1 MLLLTSPITYII
13 GGSKQKLRLFKNP
26 EHCYLY
32 HTHSMD
38 ILMKRGILFFAI
50 LFPSV
55 ALLYFGLSR
64 DPRRLPSALIGKKAP
79 PFSLRRADG
88 GAAIVD
94 LTALK
99 GRPVVLNFWATWC
112 GTCVEEHRLIQRA
125 QAQFERSGTLFLSVL
140 YADTEKNVMAFN
152 RQFGTGAPVLL
163 DPESRTAIDYGVAGV
178 PETFFIDRDGIVR
191 YKHSGLLTPDVLMTQ
206 LQAMQAEG
214 GR

>member
-125 QAQFERSGTLFLSVL
+125 Q
-140 YADTEKNVMAFN
+140 
-152 RQFGTGAPVLL
+152 VLL